1 MAQGRVILFGDFTA
15 EETQEVLATSHI
27 APPPQQPKLAKP
39 FSWSNLAKSQT
50 ASGPSRPPPTVSVN
64 TLTTTLETAFEE
76 ALTELNLHECARDLQ
91 RRGFVNQGNT
101 CFQNVTF
108 QALLACPPFRNLLC
122 LLSAK
127 AGDINVTRQPL
138 VGWKHLIQLIREL
151 DEPTLAQQ
159 MTMKQQHK
167 KPAAPVILSPHF
179 LRLFQS
185 ANGMQQ
191 DALEFLEFLLDHL
204 HVDFET
210 SPCSFPLHAPASPHD
225 GWAEIQKHGK
235 ASIVH
240 HNIVENHSPITFLFK
255 GTLRSELIRAGR
267 KVGAATIEPFHCLH
281 LTTPSLTAT
290 LSQMIQAT
298 MADEVRP
305 FGPTPLRTRTSRSS
319 SHPPSSARRSRRFP
333 SSSRSMSSGS
343 RTTRSKG
350 HSNSTRSF
358 STPSSSICRRRCFHQ
373 RCCTRQSAPRTSC
386 FR

>member
-15 EETQEVLATSHI
+15 EETQEGGSML
-27 APPPQQPKLAKP
+27 
-39 FSWSNLAKSQT
+39 
-50 ASGPSRPPPTVSVN
+50 
-64 TLTTTLETAFEE
+64 TL
-76 ALTELNLHECARDLQ
+76 RD
-91 RRGFVNQGNT
+91 
-101 CFQNVTF
+101 
-108 QALLACPPFRNLLC
+108 LLC

-225 GWAEIQKHGK
+225 DGWAEIQKHGK

-255 GTLRSELIRAGR
+255 GTLRSELIR
-267 KVGAATIEPFHCLH
+267 
-281 LTTPSLTAT
+281 
-290 LSQMIQAT
+290 
-298 MADEVRP
+298 VRP
-305 FGPTPLRTRTSRSS
+305 WPGDVALMMVRAGGAQSRRRHDRAIPLPPLDHAIVDRDAVPDDPSHDGRRGTTVRTNTASNTHFQVLEPSTLKRTTFETLPVVLTLHVKRFTYDAVQGPLKLDTVVQVASPS
-319 SHPPSSARRSRRFP
+319 SH
-333 SSSRSMSSGS
+333 G
-343 RTTRSKG
+343 
-350 HSNSTRSF
+350 
-358 STPSSSICRRRCFHQ
+358 
-373 RCCTRQSAPRTSC
+373 
-386 FR
+386 